1 MERINLKEKEVFKK
15 EGRGMANVV
24 DEPYLLINQV
34 CLEPGQNVP
43 EHQANSNVTLQV
55 VSGEGSFSVGKEK
68 VKAGPGNLL
77 RIPLNSPMSIYNES
91 PERLVFLVIK
101 TPHPDAIQKESSQ
114 DKPREGHFASLTN
127 FPALNPGGDREFR
140 EWFRHSSE
148 IFSGH
153 QGFISRTLLKL
164 TKGTG
169 QYSAMVEHESKETFM
184 AMHLSDDSQTIFRK
198 LQTTL
203 IDEKP
208 EHHFYEVVASCR
220 KKEI

>member
-55 VSGEGSFSVGKEK
+55 VSGEGTFSIDKER

-77 RIPLNSPMSIYNES
+77 RITPQSFMSIRNES
-91 PERLVFLVIK
+91 KERLVFLVIK
-101 TPHPDAIQKESSQ
+101 TPHPDAVQKDSPEGKKV
-114 DKPREGHFASLTN
+114 DGRFVNLITFPPLKPGKD
-127 FPALNPGGDREFR
+127 GEFR
-140 EWFRHSSE
+140 EWFRHSNE

-153 QGFISRTLLKL
+153 QGFISRTLL
-164 TKGTG
+164 TAMEGTNR
-169 QYSAMVEHESKETFM
+169 YTAVVEHESKETFM
-184 AMHLSDDSQTIFRK
+184 AMHLSDDRQALFK
-198 LQTTL
+198 KVETL
-203 IDEKP
+203 IEGMP
-208 EHHFYEVVASCR
+208 EPNFYVVAVSYR
-220 KKEI
+220 K

>member
-55 VSGEGSFSVGKEK
+55 VSGEGTFSIDKER
-68 VKAGPGNLL
+68 VKAVPGNLL
-77 RIPLNSPMSIYNES
+77 RIAPQSFMSIRNES
-91 PERLVFLVIK
+91 TERLVFLVIK
-101 TPHPDAIQKESSQ
+101 TPHPDAIQKDSPE
-114 DKPREGHFASLTN
+114 DKNREGRFVNLIN
-127 FPALNPGGDREFR
+127 FPPLKPEKDGEFR

-153 QGFISRTLLKL
+153 QGFISRTLLKSME
-164 TKGTG
+164 GADR
-169 QYSAMVEHESKETFM
+169 YAAVVEHESKETFM
-184 AMHLSDDSQTIFRK
+184 AMHLSDERQMLFK
-198 LQTTL
+198 KVETL
-203 IDEKP
+203 IDGMP
-208 EHHFYEVVASCR
+208 EPHFYEVVASYR
-220 KKEI
+220 K